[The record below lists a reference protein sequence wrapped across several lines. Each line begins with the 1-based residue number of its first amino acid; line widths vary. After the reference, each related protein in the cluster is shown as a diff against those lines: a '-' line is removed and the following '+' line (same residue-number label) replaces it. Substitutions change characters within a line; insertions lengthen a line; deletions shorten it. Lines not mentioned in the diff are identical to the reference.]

1 MVEVNMQT
9 FDPRARV
16 TFYACLTTAV
26 LLVNDLRVLA
36 GLAMLGGGVLLFA
49 RVPWERIKRIW
60 LGVVIFIALITA
72 LNLLFRTP
80 LEAAQ
85 QALRA
90 VAMASSSLAIVLTF
104 DPAYLGVTF
113 RRMGF
118 PDKFAFALDLT
129 ARFVPTLMR
138 DFRITIDAQ
147 RARGYE
153 LESRDRSLKGIL
165 TVGRRFVPLIVPV
178 VVRAVLD
185 AEDRANAMD
194 LRAFGTGPRTWLQ
207 TLRLGLPDYVLIAAS
222 FALLA
227 GAIAARLVL
236 G

>member
-1 MVEVNMQT
+1 MHIQS

-16 TFYACLTTAV
+16 TFYVCLTTAV
-26 LLVNDLRVLA
+26 LVVNDLRVLA
-36 GLAMLGGGVLLFA
+36 GLGFLGIGALIFA
-49 RVPWERIKRIW
+49 RVPWERMKRIW
-60 LGVVIFIALITA
+60 LGAAIFIALITA
-72 LNLLFRTP
+72 LNLLFRSP
-80 LEAAQ
+80 AEAAQ

-90 VAMASSSLAIVLTF
+90 IAMAAASLAIVLTF
-104 DPAYLGVTF
+104 DPADLGITF

-118 PDKFAFALDLT
+118 PDRFAFALDLT
-129 ARFVPTLMR
+129 ARFVPTLIR

-153 LESRDRSLKGIL
+153 LESRDRSLKGML
-165 TVGRRFVPLIVPV
+165 TVGRRFAPLIVPV

-194 LRAFGTGPRTWLQ
+194 MRAFGTGPRTWLQ
-207 TLRLGLPDYVLIAAS
+207 TLRLRPRDYVLVAAS

-227 GAIAARLVL
+227 GGVAARLLL

>member
-1 MVEVNMQT
+1 MRIES

-16 TFYACLTTAV
+16 TFYVCLTTVV
-26 LLVNDLRVLA
+26 LVVNDLRILA
-36 GLAMLGGGVLLFA
+36 GLALLSLGVLIYA
-49 RVPWERIKRIW
+49 RVSWERMRRIW
-60 LGVVIFIALITA
+60 LGAIVFMALITA
-72 LNLLFRTP
+72 LNLLFRSP
-80 LEAAQ
+80 VEAAQ
-85 QALRA
+85 QAMRA
-90 VAMASSSLAIVLTF
+90 VAMAAASLAIVLTF
-104 DPAYLGVTF
+104 NPADLGITF

-129 ARFVPTLMR
+129 ARFVPTLIR
-138 DFRITIDAQ
+138 DFKITIDAQ

-153 LESRDRSLKGIL
+153 LESSDRSLKGIL

-207 TLRLGLPDYVLIAAS
+207 TLHLRPRDLMLIAAS

-227 GAIAARLVL
+227 GGIAARLLL

>member
-1 MVEVNMQT
+1 MRIES

-16 TFYACLTTAV
+16 TFYVCLTTAV
-26 LLVNDLRVLA
+26 LIVNDLRVLT
-36 GLAMLGGGVLLFA
+36 GLALLGVGTLIFA
-49 RVPWERIKRIW
+49 RVPWVRMKSIW
-60 LGVVIFIALITA
+60 LGAVVFIVLITA
-72 LNLLFRTP
+72 LNLLFRSP
-80 LEAAQ
+80 VEAAQ

-90 VAMASSSLAIVLTF
+90 VAMAAASLAIVLTF
-104 DPAYLGVTF
+104 DPADLGITF

-118 PDKFAFALDLT
+118 PDRFAFALDLT
-129 ARFVPTLMR
+129 ARFVPTLIR
-138 DFRITIDAQ
+138 DFQITIDAQ
-147 RARGYE
+147 KARGYE
-153 LESRDRSLKGIL
+153 LESRDRSLRGIL

-194 LRAFGTGPRTWLQ
+194 LRAFGTGPRTWMQ
-207 TLRLGLPDYVLIAAS
+207 TLHLRLRDYVLVVAS

-227 GAIAARLVL
+227 GGIAARLLL

>member
-1 MVEVNMQT
+1 MRIES

-16 TFYACLTTAV
+16 TFYVCLTTAV
-26 LLVNDLRVLA
+26 LMVNDLRVLA
-36 GLAMLGGGVLLFA
+36 GLALLGIGTLIFA
-49 RVPWERIKRIW
+49 RVPWARMKRIW
-60 LGVVIFIALITA
+60 LGAAILIALITA
-72 LNLLFRTP
+72 LNLLFRSP
-80 LEAAQ
+80 VEAAQ

-90 VAMASSSLAIVLTF
+90 VAMAAASLAIVLTF
-104 DPAYLGVTF
+104 DPAALGITF

-118 PDKFAFALDLT
+118 PDQFAFALDLT
-129 ARFVPTLMR
+129 VRFVPTLIR
-138 DFRITIDAQ
+138 DFQITIDAQ

-153 LESRDRSLKGIL
+153 LESRDRSLKAML

-207 TLRLGLPDYVLIAAS
+207 TLRLRPRDYGLVAAS

-227 GAIAARLVL
+227 GGIAARLLL

>member
-1 MVEVNMQT
+1 MSVLQT

-16 TFYACLTTAV
+16 TLYVCFTLAV
-26 LLVNDLRVLA
+26 LISQRLGVLGGLA
-36 GLAMLGGGVLLFA
+36 GLGLVLLALARLSWQRVRSVGIGVLLF
-49 RVPWERIKRIW
+49 V
-60 LGVVIFIALITA
+60 VVISAV
-72 LNLLFRTP
+72 NLLFRTP

-90 VAMASSSLAIVLTF
+90 VALAATSLAIVLTF
-104 DPAYLGVTF
+104 DPAQLGITF
-113 RRMGF
+113 RRMGL
-118 PDKFAFALDLT
+118 PDRFAFTLDLT

-138 DFRITIDAQ
+138 DFQLTRDAQ

-153 LESRDRSLKGIL
+153 LEAAGERGLRGLL
-165 TVGRRFVPLIVPV
+165 RVGQRLAPLLVPV

-207 TLRLGLPDYVLIAAS
+207 TLHLRPRDSALIAAS

-227 GAIAARLVL
+227 LSVGLRL
-236 G
+236 

>member
-1 MVEVNMQT
+1 MLIQA

-16 TFYACLTTAV
+16 IFYACFTTAV
-26 LLVNDLRVLA
+26 LIAADLRVLV
-36 GLAMLGGGVLLFA
+36 GLALAAIVILLLA
-49 RVPWERIKRIW
+49 RIAWERIRRVAI
-60 LGVVIFIALITA
+60 GVVIFIAIITA

-80 LEAAQ
+80 EEAAQ

-90 VAMASSSLAIVLTF
+90 VAMAAASLALAYTF
-104 DPAYLGVTF
+104 DATALGVTF

-118 PDKFAFALDLT
+118 PDKFAFVLDLT
-129 ARFVPTLMR
+129 ARFVPTLAR
-138 DFRITIDAQ
+138 DFQITIDAQ

-153 LESRDRSLKGIL
+153 LELKDRSLRGLL

-185 AEDRANAMD
+185 ADDRANAMD

-207 TLRLGLPDYVLIAAS
+207 ELRYRLWDLALIAAGVG
-222 FALLA
+222 LLA
-227 GAIAARLVL
+227 AMIALRLMPA
-236 G
+236 

>member
-1 MVEVNMQT
+1 MVSIPS

-16 TFYACLTTAV
+16 IFYACFTTAV
-26 LLVNDLRVLA
+26 LVANDLRVLA
-36 GLAMLGGGVLLFA
+36 ALALLGVAALIFA
-49 RVPWERIKRIW
+49 RVPWERMKRIW
-60 LGVVIFIALITA
+60 LGALVFIALITA
-72 LNLLFRTP
+72 LNLLFRSP

-85 QALRA
+85 QAVRA
-90 VAMASSSLAIVLTF
+90 VAMVTASLAIVLTF
-104 DPAYLGVTF
+104 DPADLGITF
-113 RRMGF
+113 RRLGC

-129 ARFVPTLMR
+129 VRFVPTLMR
-138 DFRITIDAQ
+138 DFRITMDAQ

-207 TLRLGLPDYVLIAAS
+207 ELRYAPRDYVLIAAS
-222 FALLA
+222 LALLIA
-227 GAIAARLVL
+227 GIAARLAL

>member
-1 MVEVNMQT
+1 MMTAQM

-26 LLVNDLRVLA
+26 LVANDWRALA
-36 GLAMLGGGVLLFA
+36 GLAALALAVMGVARLPWARMRPIWIGALLF
-49 RVPWERIKRIW
+49 
-60 LGVVIFIALITA
+60 IAFITA

-90 VAMASSSLAIVLTF
+90 LAMAAASLAVMLTF
-104 DPAYLGVTF
+104 DPAQLGVTF
-113 RRMGF
+113 RRMGL
-118 PDKFAFALDLT
+118 PDTFAFALDLT
-129 ARFVPTLMR
+129 LRFVPTLIR

-153 LESRDRSLKGIL
+153 LESRDRSLKAML
-165 TVGRRFVPLIVPV
+165 TVGRRFAPLIVPV

-185 AEDRANAMD
+185 AEERANAMD
-194 LRAFGTGPRTWLQ
+194 LRAFGTGPRTWAQ
-207 TLRLGLPDYVLIAAS
+207 TLHLRWRDGALIVAS

-227 GAIAARLVL
+227 GGVASRLLL